1 MTSCQRLG
9 ATLLFFTAA
18 ELLANCASS
27 YAGSALMLPTEPTG
41 LARGAVQSVHELPR
55 PSERWALVVGIGKYD
70 DSFLH
75 PLYGDADATAFAT
88 VLEERAGFPNDHI
101 ILLAG
106 QHTKDCR
113 PVGSGD
119 ASESASTMDPI
130 NQACQPTRQNFLDK
144 LHHLT
149 NQIPPTGLFV
159 LFFSGHGVYV
169 GGESVLFLSDLKYDS
184 GENYLKTAGVTAK
197 ELAETIRVSN
207 IKQVLIFLD
216 ACRDQRLATMGAEQ
230 DAISPKFKDGFDLNA
245 LNAKVEAFMTF
256 FSSQPGK
263 PSYEDPSEKRS
274 YFTSELV
281 HAFNGQGNAYDA
293 RNLLTLAGLIKY
305 VQTNVENRVEKDR
318 REHQKPDF
326 QLRGY
331 LPLDLALAGRENP

>member
-9 ATLLFFTAA
+9 ATLLFLTAA

-27 YAGSALMLPTEPTG
+27 YAGSALMSPTEPTG
-41 LARGAVQSVHELPR
+41 LAHGAVQSVHELPR

-70 DSFLH
+70 DPYIH
-75 PLYGDADATAFAT
+75 QLYGDTDATAFAT
-88 VLEERAGFPNDHI
+88 VLEERAGFRNDHV

-113 PVGSGD
+113 PRRSGD
-119 ASESASTMDPI
+119 ASESASTMDPA
-130 NQACQPTRQNFLDK
+130 NQACQPTRANIWQK
-144 LHHLT
+144 LSQLT
-149 NQIPPTGLFV
+149 GQIRPTGLFV
-159 LFFSGHGVYV
+159 LFFSGHGKYV
-169 GGESVLFLSDLKYDS
+169 AGESVLFPSDLKYRNED
-184 GENYLKTAGVTAK
+184 NYLKAQGVSAK
-197 ELAETIRVSN
+197 DLAETIRVSN

-216 ACRDQRLATMGAEQ
+216 ACRNEVLVTMGAQQ
-230 DAISPKFKDGFDLNA
+230 DDISKKFKEGFDLDA
-245 LNAKVEAFMTF
+245 LNAKVEAFMIF
-256 FSSQPGK
+256 FSSQPGS

-293 RNLLTLAGLIKY
+293 RNLLTLEGLIKY
-305 VQTNVENRVEKDR
+305 VQINVENRVEKDR